1 MAWPLPFSLPGILPA
16 VGRRSE
22 VPAIGRKGKE
32 PLPASQGI
40 RPGMGVRTRG
50 RLVEEPVV
58 RGYGTS
64 RLGIFHPLSLPA
76 KNLRQGSGGSGGF
89 LVVAPGRNQAHDGA
103 PPLRPP
109 TPVRAS
115 RASPGRAYASSLL
128 VLQGPG
134 KRNGSQRRRIS
145 FSLPM
150 EFHSRDLAPLD
161 HCGTCGKPASYGLL
175 TSEGL
180 TCGLASGMSPGRVA
194 LSRRNG
200 IESLEKGCYAL
211 RQGISGRTLR
221 RGWRSP
227 LSKGFCIVPE
237 AARRQ
242 RLDFGRWKS

>member
-1 MAWPLPFSLPGILPA
+1 
-16 VGRRSE
+16 
-22 VPAIGRKGKE
+22 
-32 PLPASQGI
+32 
-40 RPGMGVRTRG
+40 MGVRTRG
-50 RLVEEPVV
+50 RLCEKPVV

-64 RLGIFHPLSLPA
+64 RLGIFHPLSLSA
-76 KNLRQGSGGSGGF
+76 KNLRQGSGGTGGF

-115 RASPGRAYASSLL
+115 RASPGRAFAPPLL
-128 VLQGPG
+128 VLQGPR

-145 FSLPM
+145 FSLPV
-150 EFHSRDLAPLD
+150 EFHSRDLTSVGPLRFVRQA
-161 HCGTCGKPASYGLL
+161 GKLRPVNLRGIDMRDLPREYLPARWP
-175 TSEGL
+175 
-180 TCGLASGMSPGRVA
+180 CP
-194 LSRRNG
+194 RRNG

-211 RQGISGRTLR
+211 RQGISGRILR
-221 RGWRSP
+221 RGRRSP

>member
-1 MAWPLPFSLPGILPA
+1 
-16 VGRRSE
+16 
-22 VPAIGRKGKE
+22 
-32 PLPASQGI
+32 
-40 RPGMGVRTRG
+40 MGVRTWS
-50 RLVEEPVV
+50 RLCEKPVV

-76 KNLRQGSGGSGGF
+76 QNLRQGSGGTGGL
-89 LVVAPGRNQAHDGA
+89 LVVAPGRNQAHGSA

-109 TPVRAS
+109 APVRTS
-115 RASPGRAYASSLL
+115 RASPGRAYAPSLL

-145 FSLPM
+145 FSLPL
-150 EFHSRDLAPLD
+150 EFHSRDIAWFGPLRFVRQA
-161 HCGTCGKPASYGLL
+161 GKLRSFNLRGADMRDLPRECIPAGWP
-175 TSEGL
+175 
-180 TCGLASGMSPGRVA
+180 CP
-194 LSRRNG
+194 RRNG

-221 RGWRSP
+221 RGRRSP